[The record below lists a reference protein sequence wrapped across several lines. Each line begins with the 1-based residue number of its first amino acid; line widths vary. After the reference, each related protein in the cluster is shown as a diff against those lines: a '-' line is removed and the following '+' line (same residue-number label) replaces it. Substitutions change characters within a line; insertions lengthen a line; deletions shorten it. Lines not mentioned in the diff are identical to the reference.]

1 MAFIKKSN
9 QPLLS
14 PITIKTWDD
23 LILDAKNKN
32 ICLMPFDIYAYVD
45 TFDNIEVIND
55 DLSCE
60 ISGLI
65 EYSNIEN
72 SKGFII
78 AINKY
83 HSYERRRF
91 TLAHE
96 FAHYAM
102 HREYI
107 IKNKKIIDNKA
118 FFRDRQ
124 SEIENEANEF
134 ASKLLMP
141 KDEFIEA
148 IKSGKKRLGDLA
160 EHFCVTAA
168 VVKYKA
174 SKLNLI

>member
-9 QPLLS
+9 QTPLS
-14 PITIKTWDD
+14 PISIKTWDD

-32 ICLMPFDIYAYVD
+32 ICLMPFDIYSYVD

-55 DLSCE
+55 DLGCE

-65 EYSNIEN
+65 EYSNG
-72 SKGFII
+72 GFII

-102 HREYI
+102 HKDYI
-107 IKNKKIIDNKA
+107 IKNKKIEDVALFK
-118 FFRDRQ
+118 DRK
-124 SEIENEANEF
+124 SDIEKEANDF
-134 ASKLLMP
+134 ASKLLIP
-141 KDEFIEA
+141 KDELLGVV
-148 IKSGKKRLGDLA
+148 KSGKTRLGDLA
-160 EHFCVTAA
+160 EYFGVTAA
-168 VVKYKA
+168 AVKYRA
-174 SKLNLI
+174 SELNLIA

>member
-1 MAFIKKSN
+1 
-9 QPLLS
+9 
-14 PITIKTWDD
+14 
-23 LILDAKNKN
+23 
-32 ICLMPFDIYAYVD
+32 MPFDIYAYVD

-55 DLSCE
+55 DLGCE

-102 HREYI
+102 HKSFI
-107 IKNKKIIDNKA
+107 INNKRIQDVALFKDKS
-118 FFRDRQ
+118 D
-124 SEIENEANEF
+124 IEKEANNF
-134 ASKLLMP
+134 ASKLLIP
-141 KDEFIEA
+141 KNELLEA
-148 IKSGKKRLGDLA
+148 VKSGKTRLGDIA
-160 EHFCVTAA
+160 EHFKVTASA
-168 VVKYKA
+168 VKYRA
-174 SKLNLI
+174 CELNLI

>member
-1 MAFIKKSN
+1 MAFIKKAN
-9 QPLLS
+9 
-14 PITIKTWDD
+14 
-23 LILDAKNKN
+23 
-32 ICLMPFDIYAYVD
+32 FDG
-45 TFDNIEVIND
+45 IEIIND
-55 DLSCE
+55 DLSAE

-65 EYSNIEN
+65 EYASDG
-72 SKGFII
+72 GFII

-102 HREYI
+102 HKEYI
-107 IKNKKIIDNKA
+107 IKNKKIIDTA
-118 FFRDRQ
+118 LFRDRK

-148 IKSGKKRLGDLA
+148 IKSGKKGLA
-160 EHFCVTAA
+160 
-168 VVKYKA
+168 
-174 SKLNLI
+174 I

>member
-1 MAFIKKSN
+1 MAFIKKANASF
-9 QPLLS
+9 LS
-14 PITIKTWDD
+14 LATIKTWDD

-32 ICLMPFDIYAYVD
+32 IFLMPFDIYAYAS
-45 TFDNIEVIND
+45 TFDGIEIIND
-55 DLSCE
+55 DLSAE

-65 EYSNIEN
+65 EYASDG
-72 SKGFII
+72 GFII

-102 HREYI
+102 HKEYI
-107 IKNKKIIDNKA
+107 IKNKKIIDTA
-118 FFRDRQ
+118 LFRDRK

-148 IKSGKKRLGDLA
+148 IKRSKKRLGDLA

-168 VVKYKA
+168 AVKYRA
-174 SKLNLI
+174 YKLDLIK